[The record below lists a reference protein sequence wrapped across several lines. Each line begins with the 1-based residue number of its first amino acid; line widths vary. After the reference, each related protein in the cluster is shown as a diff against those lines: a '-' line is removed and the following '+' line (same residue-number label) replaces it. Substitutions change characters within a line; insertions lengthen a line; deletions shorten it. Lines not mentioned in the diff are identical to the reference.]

1 MIAASSRG
9 IGIQASRTQRP
20 GLRVSASADAG
31 ESLRLFLTIFPLLTN
46 NNYKIYN
53 YSIMSMIIGE
63 CILKDC
69 IYIKLTQWDIS
80 DNQDSRQ

>member
-31 ESLRLFLTIFPLLTN
+31 ESSLLFFTIFPLLTN

-53 YSIMSMIIGE
+53 YLISPMIISE
-63 CILKDC
+63 
-69 IYIKLTQWDIS
+69 YVS
-80 DNQDSRQ
+80 